1 LAWTS
6 IARQVLVLLAL
17 GGMAQAAEPLTREE
31 KALVDEL
38 GFDAALMQKAK
49 ASGTHLSQLVVFKE
63 DGVSLAPG
71 ILLHT
76 PANQGKSAVQAL
88 RRAFAGTEYG
98 AWLNEES
105 LGRDPERVAI
115 LKTRDDYTYLA
126 IARPHGADSGITY
139 YQVLARYREWA
150 PKYGLVLTG
159 ADGFSLSARITQPP
173 ANWEA
178 FAAEVARFCP
188 GILEEP
194 TGDVPSLARQMRE
207 SRELD
212 LWWE

>member
-1 LAWTS
+1 
-6 IARQVLVLLAL
+6 
-17 GGMAQAAEPLTREE
+17 MAQAAEPLSREE

-38 GFDAALMQKAK
+38 GFDAALMRKAK
-49 ASGTHLSQLVVFKE
+49 ASGTRLTQLIVFKE
-63 DGVSLAPG
+63 NGVSLAPG
-71 ILLHT
+71 ILLHAA
-76 PANQGKSAVQAL
+76 ANQGKSVVQAL

-105 LGRDPERVAI
+105 LGRGPEKVAI

-126 IARPHGADSGITY
+126 MIHPRGIDSDVTYGQVIAW
-139 YQVLARYREWA
+139 YRELA

-159 ADGFSLSARITQPP
+159 ADRASLSARITRPP

-178 FAAEVARFCP
+178 FAAEVAGFCP
-188 GILEEP
+188 SIVEH
-194 TGDVPSLARQMRE
+194 DVPSLARQMRE

-212 LWWE
+212 VWWE